1 MNVESIP
8 IPSERIPPVATEAA
22 GAAKNLAAVFLV
34 FAAIVVLAG
43 IGMAA
48 EGKPPSGDDDM
59 GGGAMLFGLLFWL
72 SIPSLLGLRFV
83 RMARRATRAARL
95 AAQDSA
101 TTWRLAGKLIVAAD
115 GAGVPRPEVS
125 FKISQKLRTML
136 LAIPRAEVV
145 ERRGL

>member
-34 FAAIVVLAG
+34 FAAIIVLAG
-43 IGMAA
+43 IGMSL
-48 EGKPPSGDDDM
+48 EGKPASGDDDV

-72 SIPSLLGLRFV
+72 SIPALLGIRFL
-83 RMARRATRAARL
+83 RMASRATRAARL
-95 AAQDSA
+95 AAQDPS
-101 TTWRLAGKLIVAAD
+101 TTWRLAGKLMIAAD

-136 LAIPRAEVV
+136 LAIPRAELV
-145 ERRGL
+145 ER